1 MTTSTAASTAP
12 HDGPLSSGTPR
23 ASGLWIDVRTP
34 QEYALGHLEDAPNI
48 PLDIILQHIH
58 RVAPD
63 VSTPLHLYC
72 RSGHR
77 SGVAAEAL
85 RRMGYTNVTN
95 QGGYEDLLR
104 QGVR

>member
-1 MTTSTAASTAP
+1 MTTPTAAPTAP
-12 HDGPLSSGTPR
+12 SECRHPR

-34 QEYALGHLEDAPNI
+34 QEYALGHLTDAPNI
-48 PLDIILQHIH
+48 PLDVIVQHIQ
-58 RVAPD
+58 RVVPD
-63 VSTPLHLYC
+63 ASTPLHLYC

-95 QGGYEDLLR
+95 QGGYEALLR